1 MKTYLMLDEFKLR
14 RALCRFRISAHDL
27 RIESGRYSKTPTN
40 RADRICTRCD
50 INEVEDE
57 FHLLLK
63 CKLFKDERE
72 ILFNKVT
79 LINKNFDSLNLI
91 DKGAWLVIQ
100 EDLII
105 LESLARYINFCFSKR
120 RKDISL

>member
-1 MKTYLMLDEFKLR
+1 MV
-14 RALCRFRISAHDL
+14 
-27 RIESGRYSKTPTN
+27 
-40 RADRICTRCD
+40 
-50 INEVEDE
+50 EVEDE
-57 FHLLLK
+57 FHFLLRF
-63 CKLFKDERE
+63 KLFKDERE

-91 DKGAWLVIQ
+91 DKGTWLVIQ

-105 LESLARYINFCFSKR
+105 LESFARYLDFCFSKR